1 MRATLG
7 DQEHEILQAVWRLG
21 PCSVRQVHESVGEP
35 RGLAYTTT
43 ATVLERLSKKGFIK
57 RERAGKA
64 LVYQA
69 VKRQSAVQGNRVR
82 SLVERIFGTDPEP
95 AVARL
100 VDAVETYDPAML
112 DRLAEEIALRKKAR
126 RGS

>member
-1 MRATLG
+1 
-7 DQEHEILQAVWRLG
+7 
-21 PCSVRQVHESVGEP
+21 VGEP